1 MGAGA
6 MTEHRQQKQMQQA
19 AKRLTDFGRKWDAR
33 NGFGVPPVVQAP
45 IAPPK
50 KRNLKTGITA
60 AIREGAASVL
70 RRQVVVVPVR
80 CVAANGDF
88 GKWLE
93 RRAA

>member
-1 MGAGA
+1 
-6 MTEHRQQKQMQQA
+6 MTREQQLTRA
-19 AKRLTDFGRKWDAR
+19 AARLIKFGKEWDKR
-33 NGFGVPPVVQAP
+33 NGFGVAVVVQAP

-70 RRQVVVVPVR
+70 RRQAVVVPLR

>member
-1 MGAGA
+1 
-6 MTEHRQQKQMQQA
+6 MTREQQLTRA
-19 AKRLTDFGRKWDAR
+19 AARLIKFGKEWDKR
-33 NGFGVPPVVQAP
+33 NGFGVAVVVQAP

-70 RRQVVVVPVR
+70 RRQAVVVPMR
-80 CVAANGDF
+80 CVAANSDF